1 MKIIIIGGVAGGASA
16 AAKIRR
22 NDESAEII
30 MFERGDY
37 VSFANCGLPYHI
49 SGVISERDSLL
60 VMTPEK
66 LKARAN
72 IDVRVKEEV
81 IGIDSKNNAVTV
93 KKRDGAIYREK
104 YDKLIISTGSTP
116 IIPKQIKGIDN
127 PTVNVLW
134 NINDMD
140 KIIKKVNSGAK
151 NVVIVGAGFI
161 GLELAENMVHKGLQ
175 TSIVEMQSSLLP
187 QLDIEMSQ
195 PLKEE
200 ALRNGI
206 SIYLNSTVTEIE
218 ENNGTFVVL
227 QTGIKI
233 PSDLIIFCAGVR
245 PNTEIA
251 KLANINLNSKGGI
264 IVNNRLET
272 NIHDIYAIG
281 DAVQI
286 TEIVSNTGA
295 MIPLAGPANR
305 QGRVVADIITGKK
318 AEYKGA
324 QGTAILKFFSKTAA
338 FTGLTENQLKLFKIE
353 YEKFYTTPSSHAS
366 YYPNSEMMF
375 IKILHDTTG
384 NILGSQILGG
394 SGVDKRIDIL
404 SVAVRNK
411 MNFSDLEEM
420 ELAYAPPYGSAK
432 DPINFIGYIGNN
444 ILNKTSELINSDE
457 IPKDSYLIDVREEDE
472 YICGTIKEAVNIP
485 LGKIRHSLENI
496 PKDREILVF
505 CKAGL
510 RGYIAERILKHNGF
524 SVKNLSGGYEVYKLF
539 NPDKNQL
546 IPIQENKNEN
556 ITKEEI
562 KTMDIKL
569 EINACGLQ
577 CPGPIIKI
585 KDGIEKISFGEFLSV
600 KTTDLG
606 SLKDIPAW
614 CNSTGN
620 TVIDI
625 KSTNNEVHAI
635 IQKGNLAKNENIL
648 SSANSKKSS
657 IVLFS
662 NDLDKA
668 MAAMIIATGFASLGH
683 EVSIFFTF
691 WGINVLRK
699 SNPPNL
705 KKDFLSKMFGLMMP
719 RGPEKLA
726 LSKMKMMGLGT
737 HMMKNVMKG
746 KNVASLPELME
757 QAQKMGVK
765 FLVCEMAM
773 NVMGI
778 QEEELIENVERAGV
792 ANFAAISEN
801 CNTTLFI

>member
-16 AAKIRR
+16 ATRIRR

-30 MFERGDY
+30 IFERGDY

-49 SGVISERDSLL
+49 GGVISERESLL

-72 IDVRVKEEV
+72 IDVRIKEEV
-81 IGIDSKNNAVTV
+81 ITIDSKNKEVTV

-140 KIIKKVNSGAK
+140 KIIKKLNSGVR
-151 NVVIVGAGFI
+151 NVTIVGAGFI

-187 QLDIEMSQ
+187 QLDMEMSQ

-206 SIYLNSTVTEIE
+206 SLYLNSSVTEIE
-218 ENNGTFVVL
+218 SNNGVSVIL
-227 QTGIKI
+227 KTGVKLKT
-233 PSDLIIFCAGVR
+233 DLIIFCAGVR

-251 KLANINLNSKGGI
+251 KIAGINLNSKGGI

-272 NIHDIYAIG
+272 NIEDIYAIG
-281 DAVQI
+281 DAVEI
-286 TEIVSNTGA
+286 NEIVSNIAT

-305 QGRVVADIITGKK
+305 QGRIVADIVTGKEK
-318 AEYKGA
+318 EYQGG

-338 FTGLTENQLKLFKIE
+338 FTGLTEKQLKLLNIA
-353 YEKFYTTPSSHAS
+353 YEKFYITPNSHAS

-375 IKILHDTTG
+375 IKILHNSRG
-384 NILGSQILGG
+384 FILGAQIVGG
-394 SGVDKRIDIL
+394 DGVDKRIDIL
-404 SVAVRNK
+404 SIAIRNK
-411 MNFSDLEEM
+411 MIFSDLEEM

-432 DPINFIGYIGNN
+432 DPINFIGYVGNN
-444 ILNKTSELINSDE
+444 ILNKTSEIINADQ
-457 IPKDSYLIDVREEDE
+457 IPEDSYLIDVREEDE
-472 YICGTIKEAVNIP
+472 YICGTIKSAVNIP
-485 LGKIRHSLENI
+485 LGKIRKSLSNI
-496 PKDREILVF
+496 PKNREILVF
-505 CKAGL
+505 CRAGL
-510 RGYIAERILKHNGF
+510 RGYIAERILKQNGYNT
-524 SVKNLSGGYEVYKLF
+524 KNLSGGYEIYKLF
-539 NPDKNQL
+539 NPDNNGSL
-546 IPIQENKNEN
+546 SIQKNKNEG
-556 ITKEEI
+556 IFKEDI
-562 KTMDIKL
+562 KPMNMKL

-577 CPGPIIKI
+577 CPGPIVKI
-585 KDGIEKISFGEFLSV
+585 KEGIEKLEDGEVLSV
-600 KTTDLG
+600 KTSDLG

-620 TVIDI
+620 RLMDI
-625 KSTNNEVHAI
+625 NCINNEVHAI
-635 IQKGNLAKNENIL
+635 IQKGNSNNNNK
-648 SSANSKKSS
+648 SSSINSKKSS

-699 SNPPNL
+699 SNPP
-705 KKDFLSKMFGLMMP
+705 KIRKDFLSKMFGMMMP

-737 HMMKNVMKG
+737 KMMKNVMKG

-757 QAQKMGVK
+757 QAQKMGVR

-778 QEEELIENVERAGV
+778 KEEELIENVERAGV
-792 ANFAAISEN
+792 ANFAAISEQ
-801 CNTTLFI
+801 CSTTLFI